1 MPSSHTY
8 RRYRLPATMPVLC
21 IAVLIGAILSPA
33 PVGAAPLY
41 PTPLPDRFYH
51 QPADIA
57 DTAPGDVLA
66 VRSMPALPAFP
77 ETAVTLIKFRS
88 TSSEGAPIAA
98 TTTLLTPRSHQNNGP
113 LLSYQHIIN
122 GLGTKCAV
130 SQELYTSD
138 PNLVIRE
145 APGLNVALARG
156 WSVALP
162 DHLGPNSA
170 YGAAKLGGQITLDS
184 IRAVQALPRSNTD
197 QSPVA
202 MVGYSGGGMA
212 TAWAAALHPTY
223 APDLNIVGAA
233 QGGVPM
239 NLTQMAEGL
248 GLQPHP
254 AFGLA
259 FAAAIGL
266 EREYPDRLPISE
278 QLNAR
283 GLALRNQMAN
293 GCTNDIL
300 AGGAGL
306 SARMV
311 AESESLASDPRAR
324 AVLDE
329 NSVEL
334 YDGVPTMPIFE
345 WHAPNDALIPVVA
358 IENTIRRYCAA
369 GAKVDSAWI
378 PSPDHLTT
386 AVLGAPLAL
395 NYLDERFRGIPAPST
410 C

>member
-1 MPSSHTY
+1 MSHSRISY
-8 RRYRLPATMPVLC
+8 RKRLSTAALVLWV
-21 IAVLIGAILSPA
+21 AALTGAILSPA
-33 PVGAAPLY
+33 PAGAAPQY
-41 PTPLPDRFYH
+41 PTPLPDAFYR

-57 DTAPGDVLA
+57 DKSPGDVLA
-66 VRSMPALPAFP
+66 VRPMPALPAFP
-77 ETAVTLIKFRS
+77 DVTVTLIKFRS
-88 TSSEGAPIAA
+88 TNSEGKPIAA
-98 TTTLLTPRSHQNNGP
+98 TTTLLTPSSHQSNGP

-122 GLGTKCAV
+122 GLGTQCAV

-156 WSVALP
+156 WSVVLP
-162 DHLGPNSA
+162 DHLGPTSA

-184 IRAVQALPRSNTD
+184 IRAVQRLPQSNTAE
-197 QSPVA
+197 SRVA

-212 TAWAAALHPTY
+212 TGWAAALHPSY
-223 APDLNIVGAA
+223 APELNIVGAA
-233 QGGVPM
+233 EGGVPM

-248 GLQPHP
+248 GYQPHP

-278 QLNAR
+278 QLNAK
-283 GLALRNQMAN
+283 GLALRNQIAN

-306 SARMV
+306 GVRQV
-311 AESESLASDPRAR
+311 ASSESLASDPRAR
-324 AVLDE
+324 GVLNE
-329 NSVEL
+329 NSLEL
-334 YDGVPTMPIFE
+334 FSGVPTMPIFE
-345 WHAPNDALIPVVA
+345 WHAPNDALIPVAA

-369 GAKVDSAWI
+369 GTKVDSAQI

-386 AVLGAPLAL
+386 AVLGAPVAL